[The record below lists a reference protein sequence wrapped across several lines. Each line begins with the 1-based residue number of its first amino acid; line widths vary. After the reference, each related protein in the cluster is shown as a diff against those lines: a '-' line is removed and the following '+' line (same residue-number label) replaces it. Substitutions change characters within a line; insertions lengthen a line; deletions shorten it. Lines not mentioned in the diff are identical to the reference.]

1 MTDDQLDVIAR
12 TQGVLGDLCLRT
24 RRTNGKCVTELISDG
39 VFLMDTADAS
49 TERALASLALSS
61 VQELSGLRVVVA
73 GLGLGFTLEEV
84 LSDNRVSEAL
94 VVEIE
99 PALVKW
105 ISTGDV
111 PGTPNVL
118 LDGRVSVRLGDVL
131 DVMQQLAGAQYDAI
145 LLDVDNGPDFLTHPD
160 NARLYSPE
168 SVAIV
173 RRALK
178 LGGVCAVWSA
188 EPSEV
193 LAERLSAEI
202 GDVTNH
208 ELSVRRNGR
217 DLTYTVYVCRKMV
230 KPVSC

>member
-1 MTDDQLDVIAR
+1 MIDNQFDVIAR

-24 RRTNGKCVTELISDG
+24 REMNGRCVTELISDG

-61 VQELSGLRVVVA
+61 IDDLSGVRVVVA
-73 GLGLGFTLEEV
+73 GLGLGFTLDEV

-99 PALVKW
+99 PDLVKW
-105 ISTGDV
+105 ITVGDV
-111 PGTPNVL
+111 PGVPNVL
-118 LDGRVSVRLGDVL
+118 LDGRVSVRLGNVL
-131 DVMQQLAGAQYDAI
+131 DVLQQLAGAQYDAI

-160 NARLYSPE
+160 NARLYTPD
-168 SVAIV
+168 SVAMI

-188 EPSEV
+188 DPSQV
-193 LAERLSAEI
+193 LAERLTAEI
-202 GDVTNH
+202 GDVTTH
-208 ELSVRRNGR
+208 ELSVQRNSR
-217 DLTYTVYVCRKMV
+217 NLTYTVYVCRKAV
-230 KPVSC
+230 KPVI